1 MSDLFK
7 KLNVLVKSSL
17 NDLTGASNSPRRTDV
32 QPKLGAD
39 FDRDVRSL
47 RSRINEA
54 VAFEDELKAR
64 VRQLEAEVERWDA
77 QADAAVQRSDDASAR
92 YAVEQMQRARQR
104 LTIAG
109 NDLYEHQLVTQELV
123 QRVNILE
130 AALADARRAQ
140 AERAERGPAGH
151 PGLNTILNEA
161 RDRMTALSDLLAA
174 KAEVAETTA
183 PAPVT
188 PPDNTDID
196 DDLSRRRQRLSK

>member
-17 NDLTGASNSPRRTDV
+17 NDLTGASNRPARNDA

-47 RSRINEA
+47 RARINDA

-77 QADAAVQRSDDASAR
+77 QADAAVQRGDDASAR
-92 YAVEQMQRARQR
+92 YAVEQMQRVRQR

-109 NDLYEHQLVTQELV
+109 NDLREHQLVTQELV
-123 QRVNILE
+123 QRVNTLE

-140 AERAERGPAGH
+140 AERTERGPAGH
-151 PGLNTILNEA
+151 TGLNNVLNEA
-161 RDRMTALSDLLAA
+161 RERMNTLSDVLAA
-174 KAEVAETTA
+174 KAEIADAST
-183 PAPVT
+183 PAPT
-188 PPDNTDID
+188 LPPDSQDIE